1 MAENTMIDAS
11 EARRLTE
18 AADPNREYSEA
29 DTLAQSA
36 LSWALRNAEGRTDTR
51 VRTYA
56 QHGHTHLSLKFAPG
70 SGDGRGNGNSFYN
83 DLLGNSNV
91 AVADA
96 ICDIIY
102 GRDQQLISPL
112 QSKRLLNTYS
122 TRLARF
128 VRTLGRLGYEVT
140 TGSEEYGNANL
151 DDSTIIVSW

>member
-18 AADPNREYSEA
+18 AADPNREYAEA

-56 QHGHTHLSLKFAPG
+56 QHGHTRLSLKFAPG

-91 AVADA
+91 AVAGWA
-96 ICDIIY
+96 T
-102 GRDQQLISPL
+102 RSPPAA
-112 QSKRLLNTYS
+112 SNTATPTS
-122 TRLARF
+122 MTAP
-128 VRTLGRLGYEVT
+128 
-140 TGSEEYGNANL
+140 S
-151 DDSTIIVSW
+151 S